1 MSFSIEQAVDDE
13 LIADFFEDF
22 REAYER
28 CERSLLALEQQPLDS
43 GLTNDLFRSVHTIKG
58 NLIYI
63 GLKHLSP
70 LLQSVEDV
78 LEELRGKR
86 LSYNE
91 QLSDV
96 VLLAMDLTNQ
106 LIQENLF
113 QETSSADSLDFDAIC
128 AAITLITQGPPELRQ
143 EATYQ
148 AVLALDPNTNV
159 KPPNTEPTDN
169 AQTIP
174 EPLNRLL
181 GTYGVV
187 ANADLDFFAQ
197 LMPVIEQRS
206 HHWQNRSWRI
216 TELALKMNDT
226 AGRLVDPTQLV
237 AAVYMHDFSMA
248 FLPVDL
254 LHKEDSFNCQD
265 KRQVQAHVRLSFDL
279 LHRMKHWEDA
289 AEIVLH
295 HHEHC
300 DGHGYPKNLK
310 EAEICDGAKI
320 LAIVDAFDSCMHGH
334 SHQTHLKRPLIRSV
348 LEVNRYAGSQFSQ
361 FWVDIFN
368 KVEQEQKI
376 VH

>member
-1 MSFSIEQAVDDE
+1 MDFSFEQHVDDE
-13 LIADFFEDF
+13 LIADFFQDF

-28 CERSLLALEQQPLDS
+28 CERTLLALEQRPLDNE
-43 GLTNDLFRSVHTIKG
+43 LAKDLFRAVHTIKG

-63 GLKHLSP
+63 GLGHLSP

-78 LEELRGKR
+78 LEELRAKR
-86 LSYNE
+86 LEYND

-113 QETSSADSLDFDAIC
+113 HEKGSEGEQNFDKVC
-128 AAITLITQGPPELRQ
+128 AAIFQITQQPAEFRDD
-143 EATYQ
+143 AIYK
-148 AVLALDPNTNV
+148 AIVALDPSTTV
-159 KPPNTEPTDN
+159 EPPSMDLARSSAHISEP
-169 AQTIP
+169 I
-174 EPLNRLL
+174 NRLL
-181 GTYGVV
+181 TNFGVV
-187 ANADLDFFAQ
+187 PNADLDFFAQ

-206 HHWQNRSWRI
+206 HYWQDRSWRI
-216 TELALKMNDT
+216 AELALKMNDE

-248 FLPVDL
+248 FLPVEL
-254 LHKEDSFNCQD
+254 LHKEENFNAQD
-265 KRQVQAHVRLSFDL
+265 KRQVQAHVRLSHDL
-279 LHRMKHWEDA
+279 LHRMKNWEDA
-289 AEIVLH
+289 AEIVLQ

-300 DGHGYPKNLK
+300 DGKGYPKNLR

-320 LAIVDAFDSCMHGH
+320 LAIVDAFDSNMHGH
-334 SHQTHLKRPLIRSV
+334 SHKTHLKRPLIRSV
-348 LEVNRYAGSQFSQ
+348 LEVNRYAGTQFSQ

-376 VH
+376 LH